1 MKNTSLIAFAALSLF
16 IFSCTPD
23 KKDDPISPSTDSRD
37 VFVGSWMCNE
47 NSKITGTTSYPVSI
61 AKSTSNA
68 TEINISRFYDITNQS
83 VRATVSGNSIVIPYQ
98 QLNVVSGFVKG
109 SGTLS
114 SSKTTLSLAYTTTVS
129 ANQDTCTA
137 IYTKQ

>member
-1 MKNTSLIAFAALSLF
+1 MKNTSLLVVAALSLF

-23 KKDDPISPSTDSRD
+23 KKDDPISPSSDERD
-37 VFVGSWMCNE
+37 VFVGSWMCSE

-61 AKSTSNA
+61 SKSTSNSSDI
-68 TEINISRFYDITNQS
+68 TINRFYDITNQN
-83 VRATVSGNSIVIPYQ
+83 VRATVSGNAIVIPYQ

-109 SGTLS
+109 SGS
-114 SSKTTLSLAYTTTVS
+114 MASSKTSMSLAYTTTVS

-137 IYTKQ
+137 VYTKQ

>member
-1 MKNTSLIAFAALSLF
+1 MRNSSFLAIAALSLV

-23 KKDDPISPSTDSRD
+23 KKDDPVSPSTDERD
-37 VFVGSWMCNE
+37 VLVGSWMCSE

-61 AKSTSNA
+61 SKSTSNSS
-68 TEINISRFYDITNQS
+68 EIIINRFYDITNQN
-83 VRATVSGNSIVIPYQ
+83 VRASISGSSINIPYQ

-109 SGTLS
+109 SGS
-114 SSKTTLSLAYTTTVS
+114 VGSNKTSLSLAYTTTVS

-137 IYTKQ
+137 MYTKQ